1 MAIRQL
7 TIKSK
12 TYYFYNDLINIKNFK
27 NNKLKLDKKGVLGN
41 DVYYIGYI
49 TKKPQWHVF
58 SVNPLYLM
66 IKKIK
71 GHFEE
76 DKDKYLDGDKYLIIS
91 SENGDIMQ
99 KYQEVFDGIKEI
111 IKKIN
116 DYGQPIKYDDNYI
129 KIKVNTDDN
138 IPLNKIIYF
147 PTITIIIS
155 ITKKDDKYY
164 PQLFL
169 DDCLYEVLKC

>member
-1 MAIRQL
+1 MG
-7 TIKSK
+7 K
-12 TYYFYNDLINIKNFK
+12 
-27 NNKLKLDKKGVLGN
+27 

-49 TKKPQWHVF
+49 TKRKCNVEF
-58 SVNPLYLM
+58 NSVNTLYL
-66 IKKIK
+66 IINKIK

-76 DKDKYLDGDKYLIIS
+76 VDGDKCLIIS

-111 IKKIN
+111 IKRIN
-116 DYGQPIKYDDNYI
+116 DYSQPTKYDDNYM
-129 KIKVNTDDN
+129 KNKFNTDDN

-147 PTITIIIS
+147 PTMTIIIR
-155 ITKKDDKYY
+155 TVTQKDGTYY

-169 DDCLYEVLKC
+169 DECLYEV

>member
-1 MAIRQL
+1 MTIRQL
-7 TIKSK
+7 NIEGR
-12 TYYFYNDLINIKNFK
+12 TYYFYNDLINIKNF
-27 NNKLKLDKKGVLGN
+27 NSNILKLDKKSVLGN

-49 TKKPQWHVF
+49 TKKPQWNVN

-66 IKKIK
+66 INKIK

-76 DKDKYLDGDKYLIIS
+76 VDGDKYLVIS

-99 KYQEVFDGIKEI
+99 KYQDVFDRIKEI

-116 DYGQPIKYDDNYI
+116 DYSQPIKYDENYM
-129 KIKVNTDDN
+129 KIKFNTDDN
-138 IPLNKIIYF
+138 IPFNKIIYF
-147 PTITIIIS
+147 PTITMIIRS
-155 ITKKDDKYY
+155 VTQKDDKYY

-169 DDCLYEVLKC
+169 DKCLHEVYKSVRI